1 MSADMLIRFE
11 QAAGNQLFEGK
22 DIEVLSIS
30 GGLAK
35 EASPTLSA
43 AGAGTIEPSSRQNL
57 IITRHRDQWTNALNE
72 SCSTGQKFGK
82 ATLRWYRGDGE
93 GGREEILTITMQH
106 VTIENFSV
114 DREDRE
120 DITLNC
126 GTIQY
131 SYPHH

>member
-22 DIEVLSIS
+22 DIEVLSVS
-30 GGLAK
+30 GGREK
-35 EASPTLSA
+35 GASPTPSA
-43 AGAGTIEPSSRQNL
+43 ARAEPIAPASRQNL
-57 IITRHRDQWTNALNE
+57 IITRHLDQWTSALYQ
-72 SCSTGQKFGK
+72 SCVSGQKFGK